1 MVEEK
6 DKHECNKKLI
16 DEGNEEEEQE
26 SKIFLK
32 KGIIRRISQLSE
44 WNVWWIEGT
53 VRLGES
59 RGSDKQPNG
68 ILSSRCHGS
77 LAKRL
82 KERVNEKS
90 LCPRG

>member
-1 MVEEK
+1 MAEGK
-6 DKHECNKKLI
+6 DVHECNKKLI
-16 DEGNEEEEQE
+16 DKGNEEEVQE

-32 KGIIRRISQLSE
+32 KRSE
-44 WNVWWIEGT
+44 DFSITRVECVMNWGT
-53 VRLGES
+53 VRQGES

-68 ILSSRCHGS
+68 ILSSRRHGS